1 MARVKGA
8 LNARKKHKKV
18 LKLARGYRGAR
29 SKQYRVAKQSV
40 MKAMAFAFAG
50 RKQTKREYRSLW
62 IVRIN
67 AAARINN
74 ISYSKLMHGL
84 KVAGMTI
91 DGTNYTV
98 AGGTSDYGVGGT
110 GAKIEG
116 LYQGNTRFEYTA
128 ILYGDLNGDA
138 RIDGTDAN
146 KLAVYFVRD
155 EADASTMDY
164 RYVAGDVNKDGAP
177 DPADIQA
184 IRDHYLLVEEISQ
197 EGHPLA

>member
-67 AAARINN
+67 AAARMNE
-74 ISYSKLMHGL
+74 ISYSKLIHGL
-84 KVAGMTI
+84 KVAG
-91 DGTNYTV
+91 V
-98 AGGTSDYGVGGT
+98 TST
-110 GAKIEG
+110 ERCWQNW
-116 LYQGNTRFEYTA
+116 LYP
-128 ILYGDLNGDA
+128 IPL
-138 RIDGTDAN
+138 
-146 KLAVYFVRD
+146 
-155 EADASTMDY
+155 
-164 RYVAGDVNKDGAP
+164 
-177 DPADIQA
+177 
-184 IRDHYLLVEEISQ
+184 HSQ
-197 EGHPLA
+197 S